1 MLMKA
6 GQQDKALPLFQ
17 ALAEK
22 GTKNYDVYTT
32 LARVAYSKE
41 DFATS
46 ETAFVKALAL
56 REDGKTWFNLGVVR
70 VRRNDLKGAVE
81 AFEQAARH
89 TDTREQAVREIE
101 KVKAAQ
107 RK

>member
-17 ALAEK
+17 ALADK
-22 GTKNYDVYTT
+22 GTKNYDIYTT
-32 LARVAYSKE
+32 LARVAYEKE

-56 REDGKTWFNLGVVR
+56 R
-70 VRRNDLKGAVE
+70 
-81 AFEQAARH
+81 
-89 TDTREQAVREIE
+89 
-101 KVKAAQ
+101 
-107 RK
+107 